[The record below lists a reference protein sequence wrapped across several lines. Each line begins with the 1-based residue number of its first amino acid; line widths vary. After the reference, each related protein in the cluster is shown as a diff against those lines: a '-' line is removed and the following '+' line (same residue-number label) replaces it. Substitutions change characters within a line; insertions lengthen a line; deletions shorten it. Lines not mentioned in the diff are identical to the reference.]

1 MSSQKIG
8 SIKVPPFDRVNY
20 NLWKKKMTLYIRA
33 ANPKYEEYLR
43 MGPFVPMKI
52 GSRNHRGRNES
63 STRIYSKGDL
73 GIL

>member
-1 MSSQKIG
+1 
-8 SIKVPPFDRVNY
+8 
-20 NLWKKKMTLYIRA
+20 MTLYIRA

-52 GSRNHRGRNES
+52 VPETSEGGFES
-63 STRIYSKGDL
+63 SSRIYSKGDL

>member
-20 NLWKKKMTLYIRA
+20 NLWKKKMTMYIRV

-43 MGPFVPMKI
+43 MGPFIPMK
-52 GSRNHRGRNES
+52 NFP
-63 STRIYSKGDL
+63 
-73 GIL
+73 